1 VSERA
6 KFEARL
12 QRLDEFDHV
21 MGVIRSVR
29 ASEDEFRAK
38 VASNFGI
45 GPDDFDVESELVGD
59 DIVHRARWSP

>member
-1 VSERA
+1 ME
-6 KFEARL
+6 
-12 QRLDEFDHV
+12 LDEFDHV

-45 GPDDFDVESELVGD
+45 GPDDFDVESELVDGH
-59 DIVHRARWSP
+59 IVHRARWSP

>member
-1 VSERA
+1 MSEY
-6 KFEARL
+6 ETRL
-12 QRLDEFDHV
+12 RRLDELDHV

-29 ASEDEFRAK
+29 SSEDEFRAK